1 MWLFHFKLSEM
12 IIPKSLALFTNITGS
27 LLINITDYQDQNCD
41 LKMLSL
47 ILFDPTIGELLLA

>member
-12 IIPKSLALFTNITGS
+12 IIPESLALFTNITGS